1 MYYLRNVL
9 ALTNSPYPCVSECGR
24 KELFI
29 SVTNLSAA
37 QSART
42 ASARA
47 FVHSLNILIKY
58 ARMYGY
64 DHKRTEA
71 QFETTWN
78 ELQQGLPVTDAGF
91 LLGVSDN
98 KLLLDGIPLEAGN
111 AERSF
116 ATLLTTAGL
125 ASLHFSKDVTVEDFT
140 RLVRAFTI
148 AGSKATD
155 VAKQIKEALGAGKQ
169 NSTIKINEVK
179 FVAADPL
186 TGDVSIAAQIAAQTL
201 GPEFKQWLNDPQKLL
216 QLIAAAEGASS
227 SGGQGAAPGVPMVPL
242 GSVPNFGGPGGTGAG
257 SGTGASGGGGTGGG
271 FGGSFGFGGGGG
283 TGSGTG
289 SGGPGGSGS
298 GTGAAAGPAP
308 AWTGVVPLQ
317 EQEVIQAIRL
327 LTRFGQVQHDPAVKE
342 EDLQKDINDAAPNTR
357 LSLQQLLGSLAAR
370 ATQDTDDTP
379 LLMKAAE
386 HMAIRF
392 ALERYQRGEVKVNAV
407 HQMMEHMSRQ
417 MDSLRQ
423 ILRMQEEK
431 MSKAGILVESHA
443 DILDRMFW
451 AEVPESGKKSVLMS
465 HEAPCV
471 PPRNVRQFVEQLLER
486 DDTQSASE
494 ILNNYSSCL
503 SAKDTDPR
511 RKAAIGLSQLADLYA
526 RLGGQPMAQAVRKVS
541 EQIITEKDAE
551 LQSLMSAAFVRLS
564 QEASAAKNYAALNEV
579 CAGMEMVSVQRPVLM
594 SDLRPRVGVENRL
607 PEFIEEALRS
617 DQIPPDLLSVLRR
630 TCQSGA
636 EHMADRF
643 FRCMRRDECDRMIE
657 LVKSLGSAILTQL
670 REILRT
676 GQSRQAS
683 SVVGLVS
690 RLDVGTLLELL
701 PARLPEWNRFYHDV
715 AVRQIAYGAAPD
727 RGRTL
732 LELSEVLDPLVLPEA
747 LDEIGMSGDITAA
760 GPLIAMARPGE
771 AASRSPF
778 VQLKAIESLGR
789 LKDVESVNTLRE
801 ILEAKKTFGHIHHK
815 ELRIAAAQALSKIDP
830 RYSSQVMSDS
840 GFEPA
845 ELAIAPLDAAPAC
858 PWVRQRR
865 YERMVLAK
873 TVSAT
878 IGSSWGKSKI
888 MIRELSLGGGMGT
901 KEDNLRIGSEA
912 DLEISVGMRS
922 KIRAH
927 VLLRRARV
935 NEVGFEIV
943 NTDLESRYRLRRL
956 LVDALNHAPQN
967 KGQEWGGERK
977 V

>member
-1 MYYLRNVL
+1 MGMAQWGCIPACPITSVTFQGLRFRFNL
-9 ALTNSPYPCVSECGR
+9 ELHSCVSE
-24 KELFI
+24 EFAI
-29 SVTNLSAA
+29 SFTNTS
-37 QSART
+37 QSARA

-71 QFETTWN
+71 QFETAWN
-78 ELQQGLPVTDAGF
+78 ELQQGLPTAGDSGF

-98 KLLLDGIPLEAGN
+98 KLLLDGVPLEAGN

-116 ATLLTTAGL
+116 ATLLNTAGL
-125 ASLHFSKDVTVEDFT
+125 ASLHFSKEVTVEDFT
-140 RLVRAFTI
+140 RLVRAFTV

-216 QLIAAAEGASS
+216 QLIAAAEGANSG
-227 SGGQGAAPGVPMVPL
+227 SGGQGAPGVPMVPL
-242 GSVPNFGGPGGTGAG
+242 GSVPNGPAG
-257 SGTGASGGGGTGGG
+257 GGGGTGGG
-271 FGGSFGFGGGGG
+271 GGFGGGG
-283 TGSGTG
+283 TGSG
-289 SGGPGGSGS
+289 GPGAGTGGGT
-298 GTGAAAGPAP
+298 GTGAGP
-308 AWTGVVPLQ
+308 AWTGGMVPLQ

-327 LTRFGQVQHDPAVKE
+327 LTRFGQVQQDPTIKE
-342 EDLQKDINDAAPNTR
+342 EDLHQELTQTDPNTR
-357 LSLQQLLGSLAAR
+357 LNLQQLLGSLAAK
-370 ATQDTDDTP
+370 ASSQEEDTP

-392 ALERYQRGEVKVNAV
+392 ALERYQKGEIKVNAV

-423 ILRMQEEK
+423 ILKMQEEK
-431 MSKAGILVESHA
+431 MNKAGLLVESHA

-451 AEVPESGKKSVLMS
+451 AEVPESGKKSVLLS

-471 PPRNVRQFVEQLLER
+471 PPRNVRQFVEVLLDRE
-486 DDTQSASE
+486 DNQAAAE
-494 ILNNYSSCL
+494 ILNNYSGCL
-503 SAKDTDPR
+503 SAKEIEPR
-511 RKAAIGLSQLADLYA
+511 RKTAIGLSQLADLYA
-526 RLGGQPMAQAVRKVS
+526 RLGGQPMGQAIRKLS
-541 EQIITEKDAE
+541 EQLVSDKDPE
-551 LQSLMSAAFVRLS
+551 LQSLLSAAFVRLS
-564 QEASAAKNYAALNEV
+564 QEASAAKNYAAVNEV
-579 CAGMEMVSVQRPVLM
+579 CAGMELVSVERPVLM

-607 PEFIEEALRS
+607 PEFIEEALHT
-617 DQIPPDLLSVLRR
+617 DTVPADLLSVLRR
-630 TCQSGA
+630 TCHAGA
-636 EHMADRF
+636 EHLADRF
-643 FRCMRRDECDRMIE
+643 FRCMRRNECDAMIE
-657 LVKSLGSAILTQL
+657 LVKQLGSPVLVQL

-676 GQSRQAS
+676 GQPRQAS
-683 SVVGLVS
+683 SAVGLVS

-701 PARLPEWNRFYHDV
+701 PVRLPEWNRFYHDV
-715 AVRQIAYGAAPD
+715 VVRQIAYGAASD

-732 LELSEVLDPLVLPEA
+732 LELAEVLDPLVLPEA
-747 LDEIGMSGDITAA
+747 VDEIGMSGDIAA
-760 GPLIAMARPGE
+760 APPLIAMARPGD

-789 LKDVESVNTLRE
+789 LKDPESVATLRE
-801 ILEAKKTFGHIHHK
+801 ILETKKTFGYVHHK
-815 ELRIAAAQALSKIDP
+815 ELRIAAAQALSKTDP

-840 GFEPA
+840 GFEAA
-845 ELAIAPLDAAPAC
+845 ELAIAPLDLAPAC

-865 YERMVLAK
+865 YERLVLAK
-873 TVSAT
+873 TVMAT
-878 IGSSWGKSKI
+878 IGSSWGKSRI
-888 MIRELSLGGGMGT
+888 QIRELSLGGGMGT

-912 DLEISVGMRS
+912 DLEISLGMRS

-956 LVDALNHAPQN
+956 LVEALNHAPQN
-967 KGQEWGGERK
+967 KGQEWGGDRK
-977 V
+977 I

>member
-1 MYYLRNVL
+1 
-9 ALTNSPYPCVSECGR
+9 
-24 KELFI
+24 
-29 SVTNLSAA
+29 
-37 QSART
+37 
-42 ASARA
+42 
-47 FVHSLNILIKY
+47 VHSLNILIKY

-64 DHKRTEA
+64 AHKRTEG

-78 ELQQGLPVTDAGF
+78 ELKQGLPTTGDAGF

-98 KLLLDGIPLEAGN
+98 KLLLDGIPLETGN
-111 AERSF
+111 SERSF

-125 ASLHFSKDVTVEDFT
+125 ASLHFSKDVTEEDFV
-140 RLVRAFTI
+140 RLVRAFTV
-148 AGSKATD
+148 AGSKAQD
-155 VAKQIKEALGAGKQ
+155 VSKQIKEALGANKPG
-169 NSTIKINEVK
+169 STIRINEVK

-216 QLIAAAEGASS
+216 QLIAAAEGANAGG
-227 SGGQGAAPGVPMVPL
+227 GGQGAAGGVPMVPL
-242 GSVPNFGGPGGTGAG
+242 GSVPNARKGAGAASGTATGA
-257 SGTGASGGGGTGGG
+257 
-271 FGGSFGFGGGGG
+271 
-283 TGSGTG
+283 
-289 SGGPGGSGS
+289 
-298 GTGAAAGPAP
+298 AP
-308 AWTGVVPLQ
+308 AWTGGMVPLQ
-317 EQEVIQAIRL
+317 EEEVVQAIRL
-327 LTRFGQVQHDPAVKE
+327 LTRFGQAQNDPAVKE
-342 EDLQKDINDAAPNTR
+342 EDLQKELTETDPNTR
-357 LSLQQLLGSLAAR
+357 LNLQQLLGSLAAK
-370 ATQDTDDTP
+370 ATTAEEQDTP

-392 ALERYQRGEVKVNAV
+392 ALERYSKGEVKVNAV

-423 ILRMQEEK
+423 ILKLQEEK

-471 PPRNVRQFVEQLLER
+471 PPRNLRQFVEVLLER
-486 DDTQSASE
+486 DDKAGAAE

-503 SAKDTDPR
+503 GAKEIESR
-511 RKAAIGLSQLADLYA
+511 RRTAIGLSQLADLYS
-526 RLGGQPMAQAVRKVS
+526 RLGGEPMGQAIRKLS
-541 EQIITEKDAE
+541 EHLVHEKEAE
-551 LQSLMSAAFVRLS
+551 LQSLFSAAFVRLS
-564 QEASAAKNYAALNEV
+564 QEASSAKNYGAVNEV
-579 CAGMEMVSVQRPVLM
+579 CAGMELISMERPVLM

-607 PEFIEEALRS
+607 PEFIEEAIYLETV
-617 DQIPPDLLSVLRR
+617 PPDMLSVLRR
-630 TCQSGA
+630 TSQSGA
-636 EHMADRF
+636 EHLADRF

-657 LVKSLGSAILTQL
+657 LVKQLGSPVLLQL

-676 GQSRQAS
+676 GQPRQAS
-683 SVVGLVS
+683 GAVGLVS

-701 PARLPEWNRFYHDV
+701 PARLPEWNRFYHDIV
-715 AVRQIAYGAAPD
+715 VRQIAYGAAAD

-732 LELSEVLDPLVLPEA
+732 LELAEIFDGLVLPEA
-747 LDEIGMSGDITAA
+747 VDEIGMSGDMTASQ
-760 GPLIAMARPGE
+760 PLIAMARSGE
-771 AASRSPF
+771 AASRSPY

-789 LKDVESVNTLRE
+789 LKDAEAVATLRE
-801 ILEAKKTFGHIHHK
+801 ILESKKTFGWVHHR
-815 ELRIAAAQALSKIDP
+815 ELRIAAAQALAKTDP
-830 RYSSQVMSDS
+830 RYSSQVLSDN
-840 GFEPA
+840 GLEPA
-845 ELAIAPLDAAPAC
+845 EMAIAPLDMAPAC

-865 YERMVLAK
+865 YERLVLAK
-873 TVSAT
+873 TVYGT
-878 IGSSWGKSKI
+878 LGSSWGKSRI
-888 MIRELSLGGGMGT
+888 QIRELSLGGGMGT

-912 DLEISVGMRS
+912 DLEISLGMRS

-967 KGQEWGGERK
+967 KDQEWSGERK
-977 V
+977 I

>member
-1 MYYLRNVL
+1 
-9 ALTNSPYPCVSECGR
+9 
-24 KELFI
+24 
-29 SVTNLSAA
+29 
-37 QSART
+37 
-42 ASARA
+42 
-47 FVHSLNILIKY
+47 
-58 ARMYGY
+58 MYGY

-71 QFETTWN
+71 QFEITWN
-78 ELQQGLPVTDAGF
+78 ELQQGLPSTGDAGF

-98 KLLLDGIPLEAGN
+98 KLLLDGIPLETGN

-125 ASLHFSKDVTVEDFT
+125 ASLHFSKDVTIEDFT
-140 RLVRAFTI
+140 RLVRAFTV

-155 VAKQIKEALGAGKQ
+155 VAKQIKESLGAGQQ

-201 GPEFKQWLNDPQKLL
+201 GPEFRQWLNDPQKLL
-216 QLIAAAEGASS
+216 QLIAAAEGANSGG
-227 SGGQGAAPGVPMVPL
+227 GGQGAPGVPMVPL
-242 GSVPNFGGPGGTGAG
+242 GSVPNFGGSGGG
-257 SGTGASGGGGTGGG
+257 SGTGGGG
-271 FGGSFGFGGGGG
+271 FGGGSGGGSGTGGGGFGGGGG
-283 TGSGTG
+283 TGSGGGAGSGGGGIAGTG
-289 SGGPGGSGS
+289 GGAGVPAGKGGPGGAA
-298 GTGAAAGPAP
+298 TGAAP
-308 AWTGVVPLQ
+308 AWTGAVVPLQ
-317 EQEVIQAIRL
+317 EQEVVQAIRI
-327 LTRFGQVQHDPAVKE
+327 LTRFGQVGQDPAIKE
-342 EDLQKDINDAAPNTR
+342 EDLQKELKEVGPNTR
-357 LSLQQLLGSLAAR
+357 LNLQQLLGSLAAR
-370 ATQDTDDTP
+370 ATEEQDDTP

-392 ALERYQRGEVKVNAV
+392 ALERYQKGEVKVNAV

-451 AEVPESGKKSVLMS
+451 AEVPESGKKSVLLS

-471 PPRNVRQFVEQLLER
+471 PPRNVRQFIEVLLER
-486 DDTQSASE
+486 GDTSVAGE

-503 SAKDTDPR
+503 SAKEIEPR
-511 RKAAIGLSQLADLYA
+511 RKTAIGLSQLADLYA
-526 RLGGQPMAQAVRKVS
+526 RVGGQPMAQAVHKLS
-541 EQIITEKDAE
+541 DQLINDKDPE
-551 LQSLMSAAFVRLS
+551 LLSLLSAAFVRLS
-564 QEASAAKNYAALNEV
+564 QEASAAKNYAAVNEV
-579 CAGMEMVSVQRPVLM
+579 CAGMELISVERPVLM

-607 PEFIEEALRS
+607 PEFLEEALRV
-617 DQIPPDLLSVLRR
+617 DPVPAELLSVLRR
-630 TCQSGA
+630 TSQSGA
-636 EHMADRF
+636 EHMSDRF
-643 FRCMRRDECDRMIE
+643 FRCMRRDECDLMIE
-657 LVKSLGSAILTQL
+657 LVKQLGSPVLAQL

-683 SVVGLVS
+683 GVVGLLS
-690 RLDVGTLLELL
+690 RLDVATLLELL
-701 PARLPEWNRFYHDV
+701 PSRLPEWNRFYHDV
-715 AVRQIAYGAAPD
+715 VVRQIAYGAAPD

-732 LELSEVLDPLVLPEA
+732 LELADVLDPVVLPEA
-747 LDEIGMSGDITAA
+747 VDEIGMSGDIEAA
-760 GPLIAMARPGE
+760 PPLVAMARPGD

-789 LKDVESVNTLRE
+789 LRDQDAVSTLRE
-801 ILEAKKTFGHIHHK
+801 ILEAKKTFGYLHHK
-815 ELRIAAAQALSKIDP
+815 ELRIAAAQALAKTDP

-840 GFEPA
+840 GFEA
-845 ELAIAPLDAAPAC
+845 SELAIAALDPAPAC

-865 YERMVLAK
+865 YERLVLAR
-873 TVSAT
+873 TVLAT

-912 DLEISVGMRS
+912 DLEISLGLRS

-956 LVDALNHAPQN
+956 LVDALNSAPQN
-967 KGQEWGGERK
+967 KNQEWGGDRK

>member
-1 MYYLRNVL
+1 
-9 ALTNSPYPCVSECGR
+9 
-24 KELFI
+24 
-29 SVTNLSAA
+29 
-37 QSART
+37 
-42 ASARA
+42 
-47 FVHSLNILIKY
+47 
-58 ARMYGY
+58 MYGY
-64 DHKRTEA
+64 EHKRTEA
-71 QFETTWN
+71 QFEVTWN
-78 ELQQGLPVTDAGF
+78 ELQQGLPSAGDAGF

-98 KLLLDGIPLEAGN
+98 KLLLDGIPLETGN

-125 ASLHFSKDVTVEDFT
+125 ASLHFSRNVTVEDFT
-140 RLVRAFTI
+140 RLVRAFTV

-155 VAKQIKEALGAGKQ
+155 VSRQIKEALGVGKQ

-201 GPEFKQWLNDPQKLL
+201 GPEFKQWLNDPQKML
-216 QLIAAAEGASS
+216 QLIAAAEGANAAS
-227 SGGQGAAPGVPMVPL
+227 GQGAPGVPMVPL
-242 GSVPNFGGPGGTGAG
+242 GSVPNFGGSGGG
-257 SGTGASGGGGTGGG
+257 SGTGTGG
-271 FGGSFGFGGGGG
+271 FGG
-283 TGSGTG
+283 GSGTG
-289 SGGPGGSGS
+289 VGGSGVPAGPGGAATG
-298 GTGAAAGPAP
+298 GAGAGKAGGATGAATGLAP
-308 AWTGVVPLQ
+308 AWAGVVPLQ
-317 EQEVIQAIRL
+317 EQEVVQAIRI
-327 LTRFGQVQHDPAVKE
+327 LTRFGQAGQDPTIKE
-342 EDLQKDINDAAPNTR
+342 EEFQKELKETDPNTR
-357 LSLQQLLGSLAAR
+357 LNLQQLLGSLAAK
-370 ATQDTDDTP
+370 ATPADQDDTP

-392 ALERYQRGEVKVNAV
+392 ALERYQKGEVKVNAV

-423 ILRMQEEK
+423 ILRIQEEK

-451 AEVPESGKKSVLMS
+451 AEVPESGKKSVLLS

-471 PPRNVRQFVEQLLER
+471 PPRNVRQFIEVLLDR
-486 DDTQSASE
+486 DDTSLAAE

-503 SAKDTDPR
+503 GARDIEPR

-526 RLGGQPMAQAVRKVS
+526 RLGGQPMAQAIHKIS
-541 EQIITEKDAE
+541 EQLIADKDPE
-551 LQSLMSAAFVRLS
+551 LQSLLSAAFVRLS
-564 QEASAAKNYAALNEV
+564 QEASAAKNYTAVNEV
-579 CAGMEMVSVQRPVLM
+579 CAGMELISVERPVLM

-607 PEFIEEALRS
+607 PEFLEEALRVEA
-617 DQIPPDLLSVLRR
+617 IPAELLSVLRR
-630 TCQSGA
+630 TSQVGA

-657 LVKSLGSAILTQL
+657 LVKELGSPVLAQL

-676 GQSRQAS
+676 GQPRQAS
-683 SVVGLVS
+683 TVVGLLS
-690 RLDVGTLLELL
+690 RLDVATLLELL

-715 AVRQIAYGAAPD
+715 VVRQIAYGAASD

-732 LELSEVLDPLVLPEA
+732 LELAEVLDPLVLPEA
-747 LDEIGMSGDITAA
+747 VDEIGMSGDVTAA
-760 GPLIAMARPGE
+760 PPLVAMARPGE
-771 AASRSPF
+771 AASRSPL

-789 LKDVESVNTLRE
+789 LRDADAISILRE
-801 ILEAKKTFGHIHHK
+801 ILEAKKTFGYVHHR
-815 ELRIAAAQALSKIDP
+815 ELRIAAAQALAKTDP
-830 RYSSQVMSDS
+830 RYSSQVLSDS

-845 ELAIAPLDAAPAC
+845 ELAIAALDAAPAC
-858 PWVRQRR
+858 SWVRQRR

-873 TVSAT
+873 TVPAT
-878 IGSSWGKSKI
+878 IGSSWGKSRI
-888 MIRELSLGGGMGT
+888 LIRELSLGGGMAT

-912 DLEISVGMRS
+912 DLEISLGMRS
-922 KIRAH
+922 KVRAH

-956 LVDALNHAPQN
+956 LVDALNRAPQT
-967 KGQEWGGERK
+967 KDQEWSGERK

>member
-1 MYYLRNVL
+1 MR
-9 ALTNSPYPCVSECGR
+9 A
-24 KELFI
+24 
-29 SVTNLSAA
+29 
-37 QSART
+37 

-78 ELQQGLPVTDAGF
+78 ELQHGLPTTGDSGF
-91 LLGVSDN
+91 LLGVTDN
-98 KLLLDGIPLEAGN
+98 KLLLDGIPLETGN

-140 RLVRAFTI
+140 RLVRAFTV

-155 VAKQIKEALGAGKQ
+155 VAKQIKDALGAGKPG
-169 NSTIKINEVK
+169 STIKINEVK

-216 QLIAAAEGASS
+216 QLIAAAEGAN
-227 SGGQGAAPGVPMVPL
+227 SGGGGQATPGVPMVPL
-242 GSVPNFGGPGGTGAG
+242 GSVPNFGGG
-257 SGTGASGGGGTGGG
+257 SATGTGGG
-271 FGGSFGFGGGGG
+271 GGFGGGGG
-283 TGSGTG
+283 TGTGGPGTGGHSGTG
-289 SGGPGGSGS
+289 
-298 GTGAAAGPAP
+298 TGVAP
-308 AWTGVVPLQ
+308 AWTGGMVPLQ

-327 LTRFGQVQHDPAVKE
+327 LTRFGQVQHDPTIKE
-342 EDLQKDINDAAPNTR
+342 EDLQKELTQTDPNTR
-357 LSLQQLLGSLAAR
+357 LNLQQLLGSLASKA
-370 ATQDTDDTP
+370 ATAEEEDTP

-392 ALERYQRGEVKVNAV
+392 ALERYQKGEVKVNAV

-423 ILRMQEEK
+423 ILKMQEEK

-471 PPRNVRQFVEQLLER
+471 PPRNVRQFVEVLLER
-486 DDTQSASE
+486 EDTQSAAE

-503 SAKDTDPR
+503 SVKEIEPR

-526 RLGGQPMAQAVRKVS
+526 RLGGQPMAQAIRKLS
-541 EQIITEKDAE
+541 EQLISDKDPE

-564 QEASAAKNYAALNEV
+564 QEASAAKNYAAVNEV
-579 CAGMEMVSVQRPVLM
+579 CAGMELVSVERPVLM

-607 PEFIEEALRS
+607 PEFIEEALHQ
-617 DQIPPDLLSVLRR
+617 DTVPADLLSVLRR
-630 TCQSGA
+630 TSQSGA
-636 EHMADRF
+636 EHVADRF

-657 LVKSLGSAILTQL
+657 LVKELGSPVLVQL

-676 GQSRQAS
+676 GQPRQAS
-683 SVVGLVS
+683 STVGLVS

-701 PARLPEWNRFYHDV
+701 PVRLPEWNRFYHDMV
-715 AVRQIAYGAAPD
+715 VRQIAYGAALD

-732 LELSEVLDPLVLPEA
+732 LELAEVLDPVVLPEA
-747 LDEIGMSGDITAA
+747 VDEIGMSGDITAA
-760 GPLIAMARPGE
+760 PPLVAMARPGD
-771 AASRSPF
+771 AVSRSAF

-789 LKDVESVNTLRE
+789 LRDPEAVATLRE
-801 ILEAKKTFGHIHHK
+801 ILESKKTFGYLHHK
-815 ELRIAAAQALSKIDP
+815 ELRIAAAQALSKTDP
-830 RYSSQVMSDS
+830 RYSSQVMQDS
-840 GFEPA
+840 GFEAA
-845 ELAIAPLDAAPAC
+845 ELAIAPLDTAPAC

-865 YERMVLAK
+865 YERLILAK
-873 TVSAT
+873 TVAAT
-878 IGSSWGKSKI
+878 IGSSWGKSRI
-888 MIRELSLGGGMGT
+888 QIRELSLGGGMGT

-912 DLEISVGMRS
+912 DLEISLGMRS

-956 LVDALNHAPQN
+956 LVEALNHAPQN
-967 KGQEWGGERK
+967 KGHEWSGERK
-977 V
+977 L

>member
-1 MYYLRNVL
+1 
-9 ALTNSPYPCVSECGR
+9 
-24 KELFI
+24 
-29 SVTNLSAA
+29 
-37 QSART
+37 
-42 ASARA
+42 
-47 FVHSLNILIKY
+47 VHSLNILIKY

-64 DHKRTEA
+64 QHKRTEA

-78 ELQQGLPVTDAGF
+78 ELKQGLPTTGDQGF

-98 KLLLDGIPLEAGN
+98 KLLLDGIPLETGN

-125 ASLHFSKDVTVEDFT
+125 ASLHFSRDVTEEDFV
-140 RLVRAFTI
+140 RLVRAFTV
-148 AGSKATD
+148 AGSKGQD
-155 VAKQIKEALGAGKQ
+155 VSKQIKEALGANKPG
-169 NSTIKINEVK
+169 SSIRINEVK

-216 QLIAAAEGASS
+216 QLIAAAEGANA
-227 SGGQGAAPGVPMVPL
+227 GGGAAASGVPMVPL
-242 GSVPNFGGPGGTGAG
+242 GSVPNIPPGTGKGRWVPDGTPIGAPG
-257 SGTGASGGGGTGGG
+257 S
-271 FGGSFGFGGGGG
+271 
-283 TGSGTG
+283 
-289 SGGPGGSGS
+289 
-298 GTGAAAGPAP
+298 AAAGAAP
-308 AWTGVVPLQ
+308 AWTGGIVPLQ

-327 LTRFGQVQHDPAVKE
+327 LTRFGQVQQDPSVKE
-342 EDLQKDINDAAPNTR
+342 EDLQKELTETDPNTR
-357 LSLQQLLGSLAAR
+357 LNLQQLLGSLAAK
-370 ATQDTDDTP
+370 ASTAEEEDTP

-392 ALERYQRGEVKVNAV
+392 ALERYQKGEVKVNAV

-423 ILRMQEEK
+423 ILKLQEEK

-471 PPRNVRQFVEQLLER
+471 PPRNLRQFVEVLLDR
-486 DDTQSASE
+486 DDKQSASE
-494 ILNNYSSCL
+494 ILDNYSSCL
-503 SAKDTDPR
+503 TAREAEPR
-511 RKAAIGLSQLADLYA
+511 RRTAIGLSQLADLYA
-526 RLGGQPMAQAVRKVS
+526 RVGGEPMGQAIRRLS
-541 EQIITEKDAE
+541 EHLIHEKDAE
-551 LQSLMSAAFVRLS
+551 LQSLLSAAFVRLS
-564 QEASAAKNYAALNEV
+564 QEASSSKNFGAVNEV
-579 CAGMEMVSVQRPVLM
+579 CAGMEQISMERPVLM

-607 PEFIEEALRS
+607 PEFIEEALHLEP
-617 DQIPPDLLSVLRR
+617 IPPDMLSVLRR
-630 TCQSGA
+630 TSHAGA
-636 EHMADRF
+636 EHLADRF

-657 LVKSLGSAILTQL
+657 LVKELGSPVLLQL

-676 GQSRQAS
+676 GQPRQAS
-683 SVVGLVS
+683 GAVGLVS

-715 AVRQIAYGAAPD
+715 VVRQIAYGAAMD

-732 LELSEVLDPLVLPEA
+732 LELAEILDPLVLPEA
-747 LDEIGMSGDITAA
+747 VDEIGMSGDMTAA
-760 GPLIAMARPGE
+760 SPLIAMARPGE
-771 AASRSPF
+771 AASRSAY

-789 LKDVESVNTLRE
+789 LRDAEAVATLRE
-801 ILEAKKTFGHIHHK
+801 ILESKKRFGFVYHK
-815 ELRIAAAQALSKIDP
+815 ELRIAAAQALAKTDP
-830 RYSSQVMSDS
+830 RYSSQVVSDS
-840 GFEPA
+840 GLEPA
-845 ELAIAPLDAAPAC
+845 EIAIAPLDLAPAC

-865 YERMVLAK
+865 YERLVLAK
-873 TVSAT
+873 TVSAM
-878 IGSSWGKSKI
+878 IGSSWGKSRI
-888 MIRELSLGGGMGT
+888 QIRELSLGGGMGT

-912 DLEISVGMRS
+912 DLEISLGMRS

-943 NTDLESRYRLRRL
+943 STDLDSRYRLRRL
-956 LVDALNHAPQN
+956 LVDALNHSPQS
-967 KGQEWGGERK
+967 KGQEWSGERK
-977 V
+977 I

>member
-1 MYYLRNVL
+1 
-9 ALTNSPYPCVSECGR
+9 
-24 KELFI
+24 
-29 SVTNLSAA
+29 
-37 QSART
+37 
-42 ASARA
+42 
-47 FVHSLNILIKY
+47 VHSLNILIKY

-78 ELQQGLPVTDAGF
+78 ELQNGLPATGDAGF

-98 KLLLDGIPLEAGN
+98 KLLLDGIPLETGN

-116 ATLLTTAGL
+116 AQLLTTAGL
-125 ASLHFSKDVTVEDFT
+125 ASLHFSKDVTEEDFT
-140 RLVRAFTI
+140 RLVRAFTVS
-148 AGSKATD
+148 GSKATD
-155 VAKQIKEALGAGKQ
+155 VAKHIKEALGAGKPG
-169 NSTIKINEVK
+169 STIKINEVK

-227 SGGQGAAPGVPMVPL
+227 GGGPGTSSGTPMVPL
-242 GSVPNFGGPGGTGAG
+242 GSVPNAPAG
-257 SGTGASGGGGTGGG
+257 SASSAVASGGGAA
-271 FGGSFGFGGGGG
+271 
-283 TGSGTG
+283 
-289 SGGPGGSGS
+289 
-298 GTGAAAGPAP
+298 TGAAP
-308 AWTGVVPLQ
+308 AWTGGMVPLQ
-317 EQEVIQAIRL
+317 EAEVIQAIRL
-327 LTRFGQVQHDPAVKE
+327 LTRFGQVQQDPSVKE
-342 EDLQKDINDAAPNTR
+342 EELQKELTQTDPNTR
-357 LSLQQLLGSLAAR
+357 LNLQQLLGSLASKA
-370 ATQDTDDTP
+370 ASAEEEDTP

-392 ALERYQRGEVKVNAV
+392 ALERYQKGEIKVNAV

-417 MDSLRQ
+417 MDSLRS
-423 ILRMQEEK
+423 ILKMQEEK

-471 PPRNVRQFVEQLLER
+471 PPRNLRQFVEVLLER
-486 DDTQSASE
+486 EDTQTAAE

-503 SAKDTDPR
+503 SAKDLEPR
-511 RKAAIGLSQLADLYA
+511 RKTAIGLSQLADLYA
-526 RLGGQPMAQAVRKVS
+526 RLGGQPMAQAIRKLS
-541 EQIITEKDAE
+541 EQLVTDKDPE
-551 LQSLMSAAFVRLS
+551 LQSLLSAAFVRLS
-564 QEASAAKNYAALNEV
+564 QEASAAKNYAAVNEV
-579 CAGMEMVSVQRPVLM
+579 CAGMEQVSQERPVLM
-594 SDLRPRVGVENRL
+594 NDLRPRVGVENRL
-607 PEFIEEALRS
+607 PEFIEEAL
-617 DQIPPDLLSVLRR
+617 QLETVPADLLSVLRR
-630 TCQSGA
+630 TSQSGA
-636 EHMADRF
+636 EHLADRF

-657 LVKSLGSAILTQL
+657 LVKSLGSPVLLQL

-676 GQSRQAS
+676 GQPRQAS
-683 SVVGLVS
+683 GAVGIVS
-690 RLDVGTLLELL
+690 RLDVATLLELL
-701 PARLPEWNRFYHDV
+701 PSRLPEWNRFYHDV
-715 AVRQIAYGAAPD
+715 VVRQIAYGAAPD

-732 LELSEVLDPLVLPEA
+732 LELAEVLDPVVLPEA
-747 LDEIGMSGDITAA
+747 VDEIGMSGDVSATP
-760 GPLIAMARPGE
+760 PLIAMARPGD

-789 LKDVESVNTLRE
+789 LKDPEAVATLRD
-801 ILEAKKTFGHIHHK
+801 ILEGKKRFGYTHHR
-815 ELRIAAAQALSKIDP
+815 ELRIAAAQALSKTDP

-840 GFEPA
+840 GLEPG
-845 ELAIAPLDAAPAC
+845 ELAIAPLDMAPAC

-873 TVSAT
+873 TVTAT
-878 IGSSWGKSKI
+878 IGSSWGKSRI

-912 DLEISVGMRS
+912 DLEISLGMRS
-922 KIRAH
+922 KIKAH

-943 NTDLESRYRLRRL
+943 NTDLESRYKLRRL

-967 KGQEWGGERK
+967 KGQEWSGDRK